1 MKNRMFNIYVP
12 SYGRAATTKT
22 FKLLEYCTYVVR
34 KSQEEEYR
42 ARGIESIWAVDDRE
56 IIFARL
62 ATILLTIHQSQSYLQ

>member
-42 ARGIESIWAVDDRE
+42 ARGIE
-56 IIFARL
+56 
-62 ATILLTIHQSQSYLQ
+62 TMMLTISYIVPRRTKS